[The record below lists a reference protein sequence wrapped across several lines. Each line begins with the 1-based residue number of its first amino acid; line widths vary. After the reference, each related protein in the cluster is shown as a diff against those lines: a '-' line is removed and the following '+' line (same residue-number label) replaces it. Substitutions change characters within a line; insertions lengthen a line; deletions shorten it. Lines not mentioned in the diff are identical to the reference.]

1 MVVHGVVAH
10 GGAGSPESFIDGCAR
25 ACEAAFKL
33 LEQGRGSLEAVVTGV
48 RILED
53 DGRYNAGRGSAL
65 RLDGR
70 TVEMDA
76 SVMDSAG
83 NLGMAIAVRNV
94 KNPVVLARSI
104 VDTPHVALSGQGAE
118 AFARSLGMPLL
129 DEISEHALE
138 RYRKL
143 KRLMEEGRAGNS
155 DPRWHGRDVRAL
167 WNFPD
172 SPYDEV
178 FHADT
183 VGMVA
188 LDRGGTLASA
198 NSTGGA
204 SPMMLGRVGDCAMP
218 GCGFYAGPGCAVSVT
233 GVGEEIIR
241 RMLAR
246 NVYDMVL
253 DGVEV
258 KAACERGIAMFPAD
272 LMAGIIA
279 ISGAGY
285 GASANT
291 RMPHYA
297 LVREV

>member
-1 MVVHGVVAH
+1 VVAH
-10 GGAGSPESFIDGCAR
+10 GGAGSPEPLADGCAR

-33 LEQGRGSLEAVVTGV
+33 LERGEGALDAVVAGV
-48 RILED
+48 GLLED

-76 SVMDSAG
+76 AVMDSAG

-104 VDTPHVALSGQGAE
+104 MDTPHVALAGQGAE
-118 AFARSLGMPLL
+118 AFARGLGLPPMEGVS
-129 DEISEHALE
+129 DRALE

-143 KRLMEEGRAGNS
+143 KRLMLQGRAGDS
-155 DPRWHGRDVRAL
+155 DPRWQGKDIRAL
-167 WNFPD
+167 WNFPGL
-172 SPYDEV
+172 PYGEV
-178 FHADT
+178 FPSDT

-188 LDRGGTLASA
+188 LDRDGVFASA

-204 SPMMLGRVGDCAMP
+204 PPMMLGRVGDCAMP
-218 GCGFYAGPGCAVSVT
+218 GCGFYAGPGCAVAVT
-233 GVGEEIIR
+233 GVGEEIVR

-246 NVYDMVL
+246 SVYEMVL
-253 DGVEV
+253 KGIEV
-258 KAACERGIAMFPAD
+258 KAACQRGVAMFPAD
-272 LMAGIIA
+272 LMAGVIA

-285 GASANT
+285 GVSANT

-297 LVREV
+297 LVREG